1 MSIRKLESLNR
12 CIIPQHLRKQLK
24 VQEDDYIL
32 YLRQNLRLLRKIND
46 MTQREVAERIYIDR
60 SSYSYY
66 ESGRIEPS
74 YHTLVR
80 ISNVFHVSVD
90 VLLLKDLKSHF
101 QQELLSMQSHL
112 S

>member
-1 MSIRKLESLNR
+1 MTTEEN
-12 CIIPQHLRKQLK
+12 
-24 VQEDDYIL
+24 DYIL
-32 YLRQNLRLLRKIND
+32 YLHKNLRLLRKIND
-46 MTQREVAERIYIDR
+46 MTQREVAEQVYIDR

-74 YHTLVR
+74 YHTLVL
-80 ISNVFHVSVD
+80 ISKVFHVSVD

-112 S
+112 SR

>member
-1 MSIRKLESLNR
+1 MSIRTLESLNR
-12 CIIPQHLRKQLK
+12 CVIPQHLTIT
-24 VQEDDYIL
+24 ENDYIL
-32 YLRQNLRLLRKIND
+32 YLHQNLRLLRKFND
-46 MTQREVAERIYIDR
+46 MTQREVAEQVCIDR

-66 ESGRIEPS
+66 ESGRTEPS
-74 YHTLVR
+74 YHTLIR
-80 ISNVFHVSVD
+80 ISKVFHVSVD